1 MRRKEGVW
9 EEGEGRTAAA
19 VTALRYAGRIVNAQS
34 LAFFTAFTSSL

>member
-9 EEGEGRTAAA
+9 EEGEGRTAA
-19 VTALRYAGRIVNAQS
+19 VTALRYTGRIVNAQS